1 MNKYKL
7 TYGQKKIF
15 KQNLKKSI
23 TFIVLL
29 VFGFSFIFPL
39 FQAFFLSFFS
49 SSDISNPYIMYIP
62 SNPTLQN
69 YKDLFT
75 NYDFISKLLFTIA
88 YAGGSALLQTLSCAI
103 VGYGL
108 ARFEF
113 RGKKVIMGLIV
124 AFFLVP
130 QTVVMIQNYVLI
142 GSMHINDTLLAFY
155 IPGILGQGI
164 NSSIFILIF
173 YNFFS
178 RIPKDLYESAQLEG
192 AKPWVI
198 FSKIVLPLV
207 QGAIII
213 TFVLSFVWYW
223 NDGTIAPQYYRN
235 IPTIS
240 QSINV
245 QTSSVIGQSSEQFQQ
260 FPIYD
265 GIKAAA
271 ITSMVAPLILFYLLI
286 QRKFKEST
294 VGSGLTG
301 Q

>member
-1 MNKYKL
+1 MNKYRL
-7 TYGQKKIF
+7 TYGEKKVFKANVKKI
-15 KQNLKKSI
+15 I
-23 TFIVLL
+23 TFTILL
-29 VFGFSFIFPL
+29 IFSFSFIFPL

-49 SSDISNPYIMYIP
+49 TSDISNPYIMYIP
-62 SNPTLQN
+62 HAPTLQN
-69 YKDLFT
+69 YKDLFG
-75 NYDFISKLLFTIA
+75 NYDFVSKLIFTVV
-88 YAGGSALLQTLSCAI
+88 YAGGSALLQTLSCAL

-108 ARFEF
+108 ARFDF
-113 RGKKVIMGLIV
+113 KGKKVLIGLII
-124 AFFLVP
+124 AFFIVP

-142 GSMHINDTLLAFY
+142 GKMHINDTLLAFY
-155 IPGILGQGI
+155 IPGALGQGI

-173 YNFFS
+173 YSFFS

-192 AKPWVI
+192 AKPWIV

-245 QTSSVIGQSSEQFQQ
+245 QTSTVIGQTSEQFQQ

-271 ITSMVAPLILFYLLI
+271 ITSMVAPLIVFYLLI
-286 QRKFKEST
+286 QKKFKEST